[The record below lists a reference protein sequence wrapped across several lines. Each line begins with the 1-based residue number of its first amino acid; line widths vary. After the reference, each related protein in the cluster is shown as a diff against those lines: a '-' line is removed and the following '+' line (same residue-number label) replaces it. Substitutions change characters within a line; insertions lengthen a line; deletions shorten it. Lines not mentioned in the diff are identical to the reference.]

1 MASGAGAEAILPAVS
16 AVLLWSR
23 GGHHATRSARLGAPQ
38 GNLVFPSLQGSTNWF
53 SPSYSPATN
62 ALYVAVR
69 EMGSYYYKTDAEYT
83 PGTPFM
89 GCGERALDGDSASGA
104 IRAIDAITGARRWN
118 FAIHSPPWTGVLST
132 AGGLVFAGSNEGNFF
147 ALDARTGRS
156 LWDFQ
161 TGGQVRAGPMS
172 FMLGGKQYIGIA
184 ARRNIYVFA
193 LP

>member
-1 MASGAGAEAILPAVS
+1 M
-16 AVLLWSR
+16 
-23 GGHHATRSARLGAPQ
+23 GG
-38 GNLVFPSLQGSTNWF
+38 
-53 SPSYSPATN
+53 
-62 ALYVAVR
+62 
-69 EMGSYYYKTDAEYT
+69 
-83 PGTPFM
+83 
-89 GCGERALDGDSASGA
+89 GERALDGDSASGA
-104 IRAIDAITGARRWN
+104 IRAIDAVTGARRWN
-118 FAIHSPPWTGVLST
+118 FAVRSPPWTGVLST

-161 TGGQVRAGPMS
+161 TGGPVRAGPMS